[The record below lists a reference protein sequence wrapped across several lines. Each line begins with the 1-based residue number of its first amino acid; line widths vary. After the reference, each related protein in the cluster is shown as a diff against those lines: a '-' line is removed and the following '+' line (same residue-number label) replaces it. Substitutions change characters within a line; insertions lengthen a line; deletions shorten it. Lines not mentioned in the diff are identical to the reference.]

1 MNRQSLI
8 INSVL
13 WAGAIIASSIVG
25 APSLLSTVLLPAL
38 AIMSLILTERT
49 SKTAATCMNK

>member
-1 MNRQSLI
+1 MNRPSLI

-13 WAGAIIASSIVG
+13 WAGAIIASAIVG

-38 AIMSLILTERT
+38 AIMSLVLTEQKP
-49 SKTAATCMNK
+49 KTVKCVQK